1 MSLKL
6 QFDSAADGR
15 PANGSLSFTAFSS
28 PTGRQWPASVQ
39 SSFRSKTRTGHRS
52 ARMHPWSSREDRAV
66 WPLQLHDV
74 DAVFQVLLRGLREIL
89 ESQQG
94 EMDFLVSQQRDTK
107 RDSRLAFIYD
117 LEKEIRALERAIRR
131 VEFQLSKV
139 EELYELYCLQWRLC
153 QGVVNMKKAFAR
165 SPPTRACRESLL
177 ELNRSHRHSL
187 QDISEMERELEILLG
202 ELHIKMKGLI
212 GFARL
217 CPGDQYEVTVQLG
230 RQRWRIRGR
239 IKSDDTQS
247 WEEEHMV
254 FLPHIHRNFEIKV
267 MELKGLSWLLVGM
280 VTCASADFF
289 VSKPQLML
297 VDITELGTIKL
308 QLEIAWNPFDSG
320 EKMKR
325 LSLSRLSVSA
335 RRNPLHGRTAGHSP
349 SFTEKYF
356 LSMARRLQE
365 VEGISAAVESA
376 SRHDTGG
383 VSPLSYPFNIPD
395 ATFLSSNNPQN
406 ATRSSTPDVLRKNQA
421 GEPGPGTHNTDQ
433 DADVTRLVR
442 PFPSLVQDSSEFEP
456 HSFPALPT
464 VTIQPAAASP
474 SPAAAPPETSV
485 GQHRARALR
494 IGAQISELSNLLPS
508 QPCSEQELRALRH
521 NLLHLAT
528 ILKNDLSLLRPSS
541 PQETLGLEEVL
552 GSFDFL
558 SHDINADEDAS
569 CLGTLR
575 KPGSFLELD
584 GAWLTSGDDGL
595 DQALEIHLDI
605 CCILLQRMRA
615 TRFSPSRQELLQ
627 ELSLQA
633 EALQRVSHLLLE
645 KNKISSTDILP
656 QVQRTREVLLFWEAC
671 VSGSSSS
678 PFLCD
683 ADSFCATLRK
693 CFTHKVE
700 AKQPGQAEKVFSRL
714 LGQLQAPCRTV
725 PDLRPVCCPDRVTL
739 FQLSAYLRRWGVQ
752 DLGAHIT
759 RLSKEERILSA
770 LRSPKR
776 RRTLNTLRGQLVAEL
791 LPLGCTLQT
800 LAALQV
806 DANHKVSRA
815 ACKCLCRAAGVQTF
829 RNKATESVDHITEM
843 CRATDGAL
851 RSAARETVL
860 SFGKRGFQAFQRMEQ
875 LHIAVEEAVYINQE
889 TEITVL

>member
-1 MSLKL
+1 
-6 QFDSAADGR
+6 
-15 PANGSLSFTAFSS
+15 
-28 PTGRQWPASVQ
+28 
-39 SSFRSKTRTGHRS
+39 
-52 ARMHPWSSREDRAV
+52 
-66 WPLQLHDV
+66 
-74 DAVFQVLLRGLREIL
+74 
-89 ESQQG
+89 
-94 EMDFLVSQQRDTK
+94 
-107 RDSRLAFIYD
+107 
-117 LEKEIRALERAIRR
+117 
-131 VEFQLSKV
+131 
-139 EELYELYCLQWRLC
+139 
-153 QGVVNMKKAFAR
+153 
-165 SPPTRACRESLL
+165 
-177 ELNRSHRHSL
+177 
-187 QDISEMERELEILLG
+187 
-202 ELHIKMKGLI
+202 
-212 GFARL
+212 
-217 CPGDQYEVTVQLG
+217 
-230 RQRWRIRGR
+230 
-239 IKSDDTQS
+239 
-247 WEEEHMV
+247 
-254 FLPHIHRNFEIKV
+254 
-267 MELKGLSWLLVGM
+267 
-280 VTCASADFF
+280 
-289 VSKPQLML
+289 
-297 VDITELGTIKL
+297 
-308 QLEIAWNPFDSG
+308 
-320 EKMKR
+320 
-325 LSLSRLSVSA
+325 
-335 RRNPLHGRTAGHSP
+335 
-349 SFTEKYF
+349 
-356 LSMARRLQE
+356 MARRLQE

-383 VSPLSYPFNIPD
+383 VSPLIYPFNIPD

-406 ATRSSTPDVLRKNQA
+406 ATRFCKFSLHLHSVLCTCR
-421 GEPGPGTHNTDQ
+421 
-433 DADVTRLVR
+433 
-442 PFPSLVQDSSEFEP
+442 DSSEFEP

-474 SPAAAPPETSV
+474 SPPAAPPETSV
-485 GQHRARALR
+485 GQHRARSLR

-584 GAWLTSGDDGL
+584 GAWLTSGNDGL

-615 TRFSPSRQELLQ
+615 SRFSPSRQELLQ

-714 LGQLQAPCRTV
+714 LEQLQAPCRTV

-829 RNKATESVDHITEM
+829 RNKAVIYYTESLKSDDIQTQQGSCLALKCLKVVKTLRNVRSTPTAEQVSQVCVCVFQATESVDHITEM

>member
-1 MSLKL
+1 
-6 QFDSAADGR
+6 
-15 PANGSLSFTAFSS
+15 
-28 PTGRQWPASVQ
+28 
-39 SSFRSKTRTGHRS
+39 
-52 ARMHPWSSREDRAV
+52 MHPWSSREDRAV

-131 VEFQLSKV
+131 VEFQLSKCEAV
-139 EELYELYCLQWRLC
+139 C
-153 QGVVNMKKAFAR
+153 QGVGVVNMKKAFAR

-177 ELNRSHRHSL
+177 ELSRSHRHSL
-187 QDISEMERELEILLG
+187 QVWTHILVKCCQSHVVGVIKHQPETFSMRYRTYQKWKELEILLG
-202 ELHIKMKGLI
+202 ELHIKMKGDGIEGSELAS
-212 GFARL
+212 GWHGDVRQCRL
-217 CPGDQYEVTVQLG
+217 L
-230 RQRWRIRGR
+230 
-239 IKSDDTQS
+239 
-247 WEEEHMV
+247 
-254 FLPHIHRNFEIKV
+254 
-267 MELKGLSWLLVGM
+267 
-280 VTCASADFF
+280 

-335 RRNPLHGRTAGHSP
+335 RRNPLHGRTAGQSP

-365 VEGISAAVESA
+365 VEGISAAVDSA

-406 ATRSSTPDVLRKNQA
+406 ATRFCK
-421 GEPGPGTHNTDQ
+421 
-433 DADVTRLVR
+433 
-442 PFPSLVQDSSEFEP
+442 FSLHLHSDSSEFEP

-474 SPAAAPPETSV
+474 SPPAAPPETSV

-528 ILKNDLSLLRPSS
+528 ILK
-541 PQETLGLEEVL
+541 ETLGLEEVL

-575 KPGSFLELD
+575 KPGLSWSWT
-584 GAWLTSGDDGL
+584 AWLTSGDDGL
-595 DQALEIHLDI
+595 DQALEFTWTFAASSYSFEFSSADKGSEELGPGRHPN
-605 CCILLQRMRA
+605 CCTVIFPQRMRA
-615 TRFSPSRQELLQ
+615 SRFRPSRQELLQ

-656 QVQRTREVLLFWEAC
+656 QVQRTREFLLFWEAC

-693 CFTHKVE
+693 VSRTRWRPSSRARRKSVS
-700 AKQPGQAEKVFSRL
+700 PGCWGSSRRRV
-714 LGQLQAPCRTV
+714 ARCRTSG
-725 PDLRPVCCPDRVTL
+725 PSCCPDRVTL
-739 FQLSAYLRRWGVQ
+739 FQLSAYLRRWASGPGRTHHTPLQKRSSNISDVSTG
-752 DLGAHIT
+752 GAHP
-759 RLSKEERILSA
+759 LSSEE
-770 LRSPKR
+770 PKR
-776 RRTLNTLRGQLVAEL
+776 RRTLNKLRAAGGKL
-791 LPLGCTLQT
+791 LPLVHAAT
-800 LAALQV
+800 LAALQ
-806 DANHKVSRA
+806 
-815 ACKCLCRAAGVQTF
+815 
-829 RNKATESVDHITEM
+829 ATESVDT
-843 CRATDGAL
+843 
-851 RSAARETVL
+851 S
-860 SFGKRGFQAFQRMEQ
+860 
-875 LHIAVEEAVYINQE
+875 
-889 TEITVL
+889 

>member
-1 MSLKL
+1 MEGRSL
-6 QFDSAADGR
+6 QR
-15 PANGSLSFTAFSS
+15 RRVSLECVCFQA
-28 PTGRQWPASVQ
+28 ASVQ

-74 DAVFQVLLRGLREIL
+74 DTVFQVLLRGLREIL

-356 LSMARRLQE
+356 L
-365 VEGISAAVESA
+365 
-376 SRHDTGG
+376 
-383 VSPLSYPFNIPD
+383 
-395 ATFLSSNNPQN
+395 
-406 ATRSSTPDVLRKNQA
+406 
-421 GEPGPGTHNTDQ
+421 
-433 DADVTRLVR
+433 
-442 PFPSLVQDSSEFEP
+442 
-456 HSFPALPT
+456 
-464 VTIQPAAASP
+464 PAAASP
-474 SPAAAPPETSV
+474 SPPAAPPETSV
-485 GQHRARALR
+485 GQHRAR
-494 IGAQISELSNLLPS
+494 PS
-508 QPCSEQELRALRH
+508 GSGPRYQ
-521 NLLHLAT
+521 
-528 ILKNDLSLLRPSS
+528 SS
-541 PQETLGLEEVL
+541 VTCFP
-552 GSFDFL
+552 
-558 SHDINADEDAS
+558 AS
-569 CLGTLR
+569 
-575 KPGSFLELD
+575 P
-584 GAWLTSGDDGL
+584 A
-595 DQALEIHLDI
+595 
-605 CCILLQRMRA
+605 
-615 TRFSPSRQELLQ
+615 PSRSYELCGTTFCTW
-627 ELSLQA
+627 
-633 EALQRVSHLLLE
+633 R
-645 KNKISSTDILP
+645 
-656 QVQRTREVLLFWEAC
+656 LF
-671 VSGSSSS
+671 
-678 PFLCD
+678 
-683 ADSFCATLRK
+683 
-693 CFTHKVE
+693 
-700 AKQPGQAEKVFSRL
+700 
-714 LGQLQAPCRTV
+714 
-725 PDLRPVCCPDRVTL
+725 
-739 FQLSAYLRRWGVQ
+739 
-752 DLGAHIT
+752 
-759 RLSKEERILSA
+759 
-770 LRSPKR
+770 
-776 RRTLNTLRGQLVAEL
+776 
-791 LPLGCTLQT
+791 
-800 LAALQV
+800 
-806 DANHKVSRA
+806 
-815 ACKCLCRAAGVQTF
+815 
-829 RNKATESVDHITEM
+829 
-843 CRATDGAL
+843 
-851 RSAARETVL
+851 
-860 SFGKRGFQAFQRMEQ
+860 
-875 LHIAVEEAVYINQE
+875 
-889 TEITVL
+889 

>member
-1 MSLKL
+1 MKEQLP
-6 QFDSAADGR
+6 QAEVTTV
-15 PANGSLSFTAFSS
+15 LS
-28 PTGRQWPASVQ
+28 
-39 SSFRSKTRTGHRS
+39 
-52 ARMHPWSSREDRAV
+52 
-66 WPLQLHDV
+66 
-74 DAVFQVLLRGLREIL
+74 GLW
-89 ESQQG
+89 Q
-94 EMDFLVSQQRDTK
+94 
-107 RDSRLAFIYD
+107 
-117 LEKEIRALERAIRR
+117 
-131 VEFQLSKV
+131 V

-177 ELNRSHRHSL
+177 ELSRSHRHSL

-395 ATFLSSNNPQN
+395 PPFCPATTLRTPPGPAHLMFSERTRQENRDPGHIIQIKMRMLHGTPQN
-406 ATRSSTPDVLRKNQA
+406 LS
-421 GEPGPGTHNTDQ
+421 HI
-433 DADVTRLVR
+433 
-442 PFPSLVQDSSEFEP
+442 PSLP
-456 HSFPALPT
+456 C
-464 VTIQPAAASP
+464 SP
-474 SPAAAPPETSV
+474 PAAPPETSV
-485 GQHRARALR
+485 GQHRARPLR

-605 CCILLQRMRA
+605 CCILLLHCTLLLVFSFEFSSADKGSEELGPGRHANCCTVIFPQRMRA

-776 RRTLNTLRGQLVAEL
+776 RRTLNKLRGQLVAEL
-791 LPLGCTLQT
+791 LPGVCTLQT

-829 RNKATESVDHITEM
+829 RNKAVIYYTESLKSDDIQTKQGSCLALKCLKATESVDHITEM

>member
-1 MSLKL
+1 
-6 QFDSAADGR
+6 
-15 PANGSLSFTAFSS
+15 
-28 PTGRQWPASVQ
+28 
-39 SSFRSKTRTGHRS
+39 
-52 ARMHPWSSREDRAV
+52 
-66 WPLQLHDV
+66 
-74 DAVFQVLLRGLREIL
+74 
-89 ESQQG
+89 
-94 EMDFLVSQQRDTK
+94 
-107 RDSRLAFIYD
+107 
-117 LEKEIRALERAIRR
+117 
-131 VEFQLSKV
+131 
-139 EELYELYCLQWRLC
+139 
-153 QGVVNMKKAFAR
+153 
-165 SPPTRACRESLL
+165 
-177 ELNRSHRHSL
+177 
-187 QDISEMERELEILLG
+187 
-202 ELHIKMKGLI
+202 
-212 GFARL
+212 
-217 CPGDQYEVTVQLG
+217 
-230 RQRWRIRGR
+230 
-239 IKSDDTQS
+239 
-247 WEEEHMV
+247 
-254 FLPHIHRNFEIKV
+254 
-267 MELKGLSWLLVGM
+267 
-280 VTCASADFF
+280 
-289 VSKPQLML
+289 
-297 VDITELGTIKL
+297 
-308 QLEIAWNPFDSG
+308 
-320 EKMKR
+320 
-325 LSLSRLSVSA
+325 
-335 RRNPLHGRTAGHSP
+335 
-349 SFTEKYF
+349 
-356 LSMARRLQE
+356 SMARRLQE

-406 ATRSSTPDVLRKNQA
+406 ATRFCKFSLHLHSVLC
-421 GEPGPGTHNTDQ
+421 TYQ
-433 DADVTRLVR
+433 DADVTRVRNRYKLIVKMCILTASQEGALVR

-474 SPAAAPPETSV
+474 SPAAACPETSV
-485 GQHRARALR
+485 GQHRAQALR

-829 RNKATESVDHITEM
+829 RNKAVIYYTESLKSDDIQTQQGSCLALKCLKATESVDHITEM

-875 LHIAVEEAVYINQE
+875 LHISVEEAVYINQE

>member
-1 MSLKL
+1 MNKSLGHN
-6 QFDSAADGR
+6 APPWIMRRGR
-15 PANGSLSFTAFSS
+15 GD
-28 PTGRQWPASVQ
+28 
-39 SSFRSKTRTGHRS
+39 HR
-52 ARMHPWSSREDRAV
+52 
-66 WPLQLHDV
+66 PLWAPQ
-74 DAVFQVLLRGLREIL
+74 
-89 ESQQG
+89 
-94 EMDFLVSQQRDTK
+94 
-107 RDSRLAFIYD
+107 
-117 LEKEIRALERAIRR
+117 
-131 VEFQLSKV
+131 V

-177 ELNRSHRHSL
+177 ELSRSHRHSL

-254 FLPHIHRNFEIKV
+254 

-308 QLEIAWNPFDSG
+308 QLEIAWNVCVYTPKSFDSG

-335 RRNPLHGRTAGHSP
+335 RRNPLHGRTAGQSP

-356 LSMARRLQE
+356 LPKITVNNDFSCPVVRIATVLSMARRLQE

-383 VSPLSYPFNIPD
+383 VSPLIYPFNIPD

-406 ATRSSTPDVLRKNQA
+406 ATRSSTSDVLRKNQA
-421 GEPGPGTHNTDQ
+421 GEPGPRTHNTDQ
-433 DADVTRLVR
+433 DADVTR
-442 PFPSLVQDSSEFEP
+442 DSSEFEP

-474 SPAAAPPETSV
+474 SPPAAPPETSV
-485 GQHRARALR
+485 GQHRARSLR

-575 KPGSFLELD
+575 KPGYSKLSPHRSERSSHTLLSSVADKGSEEL
-584 GAWLTSGDDGL
+584 GPGRHAN
-595 DQALEIHLDI
+595 
-605 CCILLQRMRA
+605 CCTVIFPQRMRA

-683 ADSFCATLRK
+683 ADNFCATLRK

-759 RLSKEERILSA
+759 RLSKEGRL
-770 LRSPKR
+770 
-776 RRTLNTLRGQLVAEL
+776 T
-791 LPLGCTLQT
+791 
-800 LAALQV
+800 
-806 DANHKVSRA
+806 
-815 ACKCLCRAAGVQTF
+815 VQTS
-829 RNKATESVDHITEM
+829 RPGERTS
-843 CRATDGAL
+843 
-851 RSAARETVL
+851 
-860 SFGKRGFQAFQRMEQ
+860 Q
-875 LHIAVEEAVYINQE
+875 L
-889 TEITVL
+889 

>member
-1 MSLKL
+1 
-6 QFDSAADGR
+6 
-15 PANGSLSFTAFSS
+15 
-28 PTGRQWPASVQ
+28 
-39 SSFRSKTRTGHRS
+39 
-52 ARMHPWSSREDRAV
+52 
-66 WPLQLHDV
+66 
-74 DAVFQVLLRGLREIL
+74 
-89 ESQQG
+89 
-94 EMDFLVSQQRDTK
+94 
-107 RDSRLAFIYD
+107 
-117 LEKEIRALERAIRR
+117 
-131 VEFQLSKV
+131 
-139 EELYELYCLQWRLC
+139 
-153 QGVVNMKKAFAR
+153 
-165 SPPTRACRESLL
+165 
-177 ELNRSHRHSL
+177 
-187 QDISEMERELEILLG
+187 
-202 ELHIKMKGLI
+202 
-212 GFARL
+212 
-217 CPGDQYEVTVQLG
+217 
-230 RQRWRIRGR
+230 
-239 IKSDDTQS
+239 
-247 WEEEHMV
+247 
-254 FLPHIHRNFEIKV
+254 
-267 MELKGLSWLLVGM
+267 
-280 VTCASADFF
+280 
-289 VSKPQLML
+289 
-297 VDITELGTIKL
+297 
-308 QLEIAWNPFDSG
+308 
-320 EKMKR
+320 
-325 LSLSRLSVSA
+325 
-335 RRNPLHGRTAGHSP
+335 
-349 SFTEKYF
+349 
-356 LSMARRLQE
+356 MARRLQE
-365 VEGISAAVESA
+365 VEGISAAMESA
-376 SRHDTGG
+376 SRHDTRG

-433 DADVTRLVR
+433 DADVTR
-442 PFPSLVQDSSEFEP
+442 
-456 HSFPALPT
+456 
-464 VTIQPAAASP
+464 PAAASP
-474 SPAAAPPETSV
+474 SPPAAPPETSV

-584 GAWLTSGDDGL
+584 GAWLTSGNDGL

-725 PDLRPVCCPDRVTL
+725 PDLRPVCCPDSVTL

-829 RNKATESVDHITEM
+829 RNKAVIYFTESLKSDDIQTQQGSCLALKCLKATESVDHITEM

>member
-1 MSLKL
+1 M
-6 QFDSAADGR
+6 A
-15 PANGSLSFTAFSS
+15 
-28 PTGRQWPASVQ
+28 ASVQ

-74 DAVFQVLLRGLREIL
+74 DTVFQVLLRGLREIL

-356 LSMARRLQE
+356 LPRTTVNDDFSCPVVRIATVLSMARRLQE

-406 ATRSSTPDVLRKNQA
+406 ATRFCKFSLHLHSVLCTSCCSLALASCCPSGDQRWPAQ
-421 GEPGPGTHNTDQ
+421 GP
-433 DADVTRLVR
+433 
-442 PFPSLVQDSSEFEP
+442 
-456 HSFPALPT
+456 
-464 VTIQPAAASP
+464 
-474 SPAAAPPETSV
+474 
-485 GQHRARALR
+485 ALR

-584 GAWLTSGDDGL
+584 GAWLTSGNDGL

-700 AKQPGQAEKVFSRL
+700 AKQPGQAEKGALRTVL
-714 LGQLQAPCRTV
+714 PAAGQLQAPCRTV

-759 RLSKEERILSA
+759 RLSKEGRLTFRTSRPGERILSA

-829 RNKATESVDHITEM
+829 RNKAVIYYTESLKSDDIQTQQGSCLALKCLKATESVDHITEM

>member
-1 MSLKL
+1 
-6 QFDSAADGR
+6 
-15 PANGSLSFTAFSS
+15 
-28 PTGRQWPASVQ
+28 
-39 SSFRSKTRTGHRS
+39 
-52 ARMHPWSSREDRAV
+52 
-66 WPLQLHDV
+66 
-74 DAVFQVLLRGLREIL
+74 
-89 ESQQG
+89 
-94 EMDFLVSQQRDTK
+94 
-107 RDSRLAFIYD
+107 
-117 LEKEIRALERAIRR
+117 
-131 VEFQLSKV
+131 
-139 EELYELYCLQWRLC
+139 
-153 QGVVNMKKAFAR
+153 
-165 SPPTRACRESLL
+165 
-177 ELNRSHRHSL
+177 
-187 QDISEMERELEILLG
+187 
-202 ELHIKMKGLI
+202 
-212 GFARL
+212 
-217 CPGDQYEVTVQLG
+217 
-230 RQRWRIRGR
+230 
-239 IKSDDTQS
+239 
-247 WEEEHMV
+247 
-254 FLPHIHRNFEIKV
+254 
-267 MELKGLSWLLVGM
+267 
-280 VTCASADFF
+280 
-289 VSKPQLML
+289 
-297 VDITELGTIKL
+297 
-308 QLEIAWNPFDSG
+308 
-320 EKMKR
+320 
-325 LSLSRLSVSA
+325 
-335 RRNPLHGRTAGHSP
+335 
-349 SFTEKYF
+349 
-356 LSMARRLQE
+356 MARRLQE

-406 ATRSSTPDVLRKNQA
+406 ATRKNQA

-433 DADVTRLVR
+433 DADVTRVR
-442 PFPSLVQDSSEFEP
+442 NRYKLIVKMCILTTSQEGAVKRCFSATNIQILYSSHQITEILAPTIRLNDSSEFEP

-474 SPAAAPPETSV
+474 SPPAAPPETSV

-584 GAWLTSGDDGL
+584 GAWVTSGDDGL

-700 AKQPGQAEKVFSRL
+700 AKQPGQVEKVFSRL

-759 RLSKEERILSA
+759 HLSKEERILSA

-776 RRTLNTLRGQLVAEL
+776 RRTLNKLRGQLVAEL

-829 RNKATESVDHITEM
+829 RNKA
-843 CRATDGAL
+843 
-851 RSAARETVL
+851 
-860 SFGKRGFQAFQRMEQ
+860 FQRMEQ

>member
-1 MSLKL
+1 M
-6 QFDSAADGR
+6 
-15 PANGSLSFTAFSS
+15 
-28 PTGRQWPASVQ
+28 
-39 SSFRSKTRTGHRS
+39 
-52 ARMHPWSSREDRAV
+52 M
-66 WPLQLHDV
+66 
-74 DAVFQVLLRGLREIL
+74 
-89 ESQQG
+89 
-94 EMDFLVSQQRDTK
+94 
-107 RDSRLAFIYD
+107 
-117 LEKEIRALERAIRR
+117 
-131 VEFQLSKV
+131 
-139 EELYELYCLQWRLC
+139 LY
-153 QGVVNMKKAFAR
+153 
-165 SPPTRACRESLL
+165 
-177 ELNRSHRHSL
+177 
-187 QDISEMERELEILLG
+187 
-202 ELHIKMKGLI
+202 
-212 GFARL
+212 L
-217 CPGDQYEVTVQLG
+217 CPD
-230 RQRWRIRGR
+230 
-239 IKSDDTQS
+239 
-247 WEEEHMV
+247 
-254 FLPHIHRNFEIKV
+254 
-267 MELKGLSWLLVGM
+267 
-280 VTCASADFF
+280 
-289 VSKPQLML
+289 
-297 VDITELGTIKL
+297 
-308 QLEIAWNPFDSG
+308 
-320 EKMKR
+320 
-325 LSLSRLSVSA
+325 
-335 RRNPLHGRTAGHSP
+335 
-349 SFTEKYF
+349 
-356 LSMARRLQE
+356 
-365 VEGISAAVESA
+365 GISAAVESA

-433 DADVTRLVR
+433 DADVTR
-442 PFPSLVQDSSEFEP
+442 DSSEFEP

-474 SPAAAPPETSV
+474 SPPAAAPPETSV

-605 CCILLQRMRA
+605 CCILLQSCKSLLVFSFEFSSGDKGSEELGPGRHANCCTVIFPQRMRA

-759 RLSKEERILSA
+759 RLSKEGRLTFRTSRPGERILSA

-776 RRTLNTLRGQLVAEL
+776 RRTLNKLRGQLVAEL

-806 DANHKVSRA
+806 DANHKAVIYYTESLKSDDIQTQQGSCLA
-815 ACKCLCRAAGVQTF
+815 LKCLKVVKTL
-829 RNKATESVDHITEM
+829 RNATESVDHITEM

>member
-1 MSLKL
+1 MK
-6 QFDSAADGR
+6 
-15 PANGSLSFTAFSS
+15 
-28 PTGRQWPASVQ
+28 
-39 SSFRSKTRTGHRS
+39 
-52 ARMHPWSSREDRAV
+52 E
-66 WPLQLHDV
+66 QLP
-74 DAVFQVLLRGLREIL
+74 Q
-89 ESQQG
+89 
-94 EMDFLVSQQRDTK
+94 
-107 RDSRLAFIYD
+107 
-117 LEKEIRALERAIRR
+117 
-131 VEFQLSKV
+131 V

-177 ELNRSHRHSL
+177 ELSRSHRHSL

-349 SFTEKYF
+349 SFTVKSTFCLCEGVFAFRHPALCPFPWQPKTTVNNDF
-356 LSMARRLQE
+356 SCPVVRIATSMARRLQE

-395 ATFLSSNNPQN
+395 PPFCPATTL
-406 ATRSSTPDVLRKNQA
+406 RTPPA
-421 GEPGPGTHNTDQ
+421 CC
-433 DADVTRLVR
+433 
-442 PFPSLVQDSSEFEP
+442 SL
-456 HSFPALPT
+456 
-464 VTIQPAAASP
+464 P
-474 SPAAAPPETSV
+474 SPPAAPPETSV
-485 GQHRARALR
+485 GQHRARPLR

-605 CCILLQRMRA
+605 CCILLLQYSKLSPHRSESFEFSSADKGSEELGPGRHANCCTVIFPQRMRA

-759 RLSKEERILSA
+759 RLSKEGRLTVQTSRPGERILSA

-776 RRTLNTLRGQLVAEL
+776 RRTLNKLRGQLVAEL
-791 LPLGCTLQT
+791 LPGVCTLQT

-829 RNKATESVDHITEM
+829 RNKAVIYYTESLKSDDIQTKQGSCLALKCLKATESVDHITEM